1 MKVIKALLFLALL
14 LTSYAC
20 EKQYTC
26 TCTDDQTGEITNVST
41 YELSRDNA
49 ESACSNANAEAGV
62 SCVLDD

>member
-1 MKVIKALLFLALL
+1 MKLTRLFLPLITVLAL
-14 LTSYAC
+14 YAC

-49 ESACSNANAEAGV
+49 ESACSNADAVEEV
-62 SCVLDD
+62 SCILDD